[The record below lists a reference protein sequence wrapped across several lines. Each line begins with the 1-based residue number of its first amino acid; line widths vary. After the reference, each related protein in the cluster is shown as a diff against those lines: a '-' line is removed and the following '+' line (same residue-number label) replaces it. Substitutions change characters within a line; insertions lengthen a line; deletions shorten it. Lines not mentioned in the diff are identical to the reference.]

1 MLTFIKKGLV
11 VILGVFFA
19 AGATIYLDET
29 IHTRVVLFLIFSV
42 LNLIAFNDLAM
53 TKNIVKVLIKDS
65 HTPIPTWLEML
76 GGIVGVIW
84 TLQLTPELPFLETTI
99 WIITNTV
106 CSVSCL
112 YVIYK
117 FVRRFLPRQK

>member
-84 TLQLTPELPFLETTI
+84 TLQVTPELPFLG
-99 WIITNTV
+99 NNH
-106 CSVSCL
+106 L
-112 YVIYK
+112 DYH
-117 FVRRFLPRQK
+117 